1 MLSLN
6 SSSKTEYVK
15 NNETV
20 VSIILKLF
28 RLINNVSFNNYLSLS
43 TVKLFNRHIFSND

>member
-1 MLSLN
+1 MLLTLRNILILCLS

-15 NNETV
+15 NNETI

-28 RLINNVSFNNYLSLS
+28 RLINNISFNNYLSLS
-43 TVKLFNRHIFSND
+43 TIV